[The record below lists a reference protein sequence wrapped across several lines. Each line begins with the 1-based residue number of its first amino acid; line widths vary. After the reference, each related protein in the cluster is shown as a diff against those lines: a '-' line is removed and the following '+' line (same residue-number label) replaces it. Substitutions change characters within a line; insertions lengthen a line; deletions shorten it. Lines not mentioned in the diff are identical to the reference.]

1 MALYIGNLYL
11 QNFQEFSRIDA
22 NIMRVSLI
30 LCFFAATKAKPRS
43 CLEVVRC
50 VEFTSSG
57 FFFFFFF
64 FGFFFFFFSSVF
76 FFSPLFF
83 INSWLKLH
91 RANLQ
96 PWPSLSSVR
105 IMCLAK
111 KSRHGNKVSP
121 RRKSLAMA
129 EKFGHGGIFFCR
141 VGLLTFYSAFLG
153 YLLRGCR

>member
-57 FFFFFFF
+57 FFFFFFLQC
-64 FGFFFFFFSSVF
+64 FFFRHSFSLTHDS
-76 FFSPLFF
+76 SF
-83 INSWLKLH
+83 IERTS
-91 RANLQ
+91 NLDLL
-96 PWPSLSSVR
+96 SLQFGSCAWQKSLDMA
-105 IMCLAK
+105 I
-111 KSRHGNKVSP
+111 KSRHGEKVWP
-121 RRKSLAMA
+121 WLKSLATA
-129 EKFGHGGIFFCR
+129 EFFF
-141 VGLLTFYSAFLG
+141 VGWVSLLSTRLF
-153 YLLRGCR
+153 